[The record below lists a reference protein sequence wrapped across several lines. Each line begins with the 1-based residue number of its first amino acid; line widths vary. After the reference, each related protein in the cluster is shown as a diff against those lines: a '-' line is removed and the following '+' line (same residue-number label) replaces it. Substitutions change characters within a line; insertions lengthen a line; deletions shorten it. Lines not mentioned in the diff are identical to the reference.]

1 MPPIVQVEHAAKVQL
16 RELTHAFGD
25 RPALDGVSMDIAPGT
40 ITGLLGPNGAGKT
53 TLMRILLGVISP
65 QAGQGLID
73 GRPITSADRRCW
85 GYMPQERGLY
95 SAMPAGHQVVYF
107 ARLHGLSRSEA
118 VRRARGL
125 LAELELADRWAD
137 RTDKLS
143 GGMQQQ
149 LQLAATLVH
158 DPLVLVLDEP
168 FSGLDPVAV
177 ARLSTLLRQRA
188 AAGCTVLL
196 SGHQLDLVQDL
207 CEQITMI
214 DHGRVV
220 LAGEVAALRA
230 ASRHRELRLHL
241 DGADPRW
248 LAAFPGVDIVAEAAD
263 DVRLSIPEGV
273 DALDILDAARRAGRV
288 TDFGLDLPTLSQLFL
303 AAQQAPE
310 SGGGR

>member
-1 MPPIVQVEHAAKVQL
+1 VRK
-16 RELTHAFGD
+16 LTHAFGD
-25 RPALDGVSMDIAPGT
+25 RPALDGVSMDITPGT

-65 QAGQGLID
+65 QGGQILLD
-73 GRPITSADRRCW
+73 GRPITGVDRRSW

-95 SAMPAGHQVVYF
+95 PAMPAGQQVVYF
-107 ARLHGLSRSEA
+107 ARLHGLSRTEA
-118 VRRARGL
+118 TRRARAL

-188 AAGCTVLL
+188 AAGCTVLF
-196 SGHQLDLVQDL
+196 SSHQLDLVQDL

-230 ASRHRELRLHL
+230 ASGLRELRLHL
-241 DGADPRW
+241 DGADRGW
-248 LAAFPGVDIVAEAAD
+248 LARFPRVDVVAEAAD
-263 DVRLSIPEGV
+263 DVRLSIPQGV
-273 DALDILDAARRAGRV
+273 DPLDVLDAARHAGRV
-288 TDFGLDLPTLSQLFL
+288 SDFGLDLPTLSQLFL
-303 AAQQAPE
+303 TAERNAQ
-310 SGGGR
+310 SGGDR